1 LNNYIIEL
9 LSNRNAVKKVYDKL
23 DRVIRSDRASNYN
36 NELTLLYIYT
46 IIKIVLLLIWLII
59 ENSTIEAS

>member
-23 DRVIRSDRASNYN
+23 DRVIRSDRASNYD